1 MLQYSRHIL
10 LSVTIHSFSV
20 SGHSKL
26 KQRWRYNINSGWA
39 NSLSKGQTLGLLKNS
54 CISTASITGFL
65 EQNIKNQLLPK
76 SHIDSIV
83 LLNFFIFF
91 DISSCRNKTNIIWL
105 HPNTWEH
112 PRIYTDTDCLFWF
125 VFLCSILS
133 PRSSHTSFPSAIA
146 VIFFSHTLIDI
157 KFFCI

>member
-65 EQNIKNQLLPK
+65 EQNIKNQLPPK
-76 SHIDSIV
+76 SHIYSIV
-83 LLNFFIFF
+83 SLNFFIFF

-112 PRIYTDTDCLFWF
+112 PRLHWYWLLILVCLPVLHAFST
-125 VFLCSILS
+125 FLSHLLS
-133 PRSSHTSFPSAIA
+133 LSHCCYLF
-146 VIFFSHTLIDI
+146 
-157 KFFCI
+157 